1 MFFPRSSILNVARYH
16 ESSFVLTFF
25 VGMLFFVVFLLSD
38 QVRHMNC
45 LNWIIALVIVEC
57 EIVSIAL
64 LAVGTSFV
72 YLIISLIVALFMMIF
87 GMLLGFLM
95 TYDLTRNIHFMF
107 TVTFCAFVLSIYVA
121 VFLAILQLTWPF
133 FVYAAVIALMVL
145 PVLVYHMQYILGNGT
160 VRASLKD
167 DKLAALLL
175 FTDFLAL
182 FMLTFYWRP
191 TRGDKQ

>member
-1 MFFPRSSILNVARYH
+1 
-16 ESSFVLTFF
+16 
-25 VGMLFFVVFLLSD
+25 
-38 QVRHMNC
+38 
-45 LNWIIALVIVEC
+45 
-57 EIVSIAL
+57 
-64 LAVGTSFV
+64 
-72 YLIISLIVALFMMIF
+72 
-87 GMLLGFLM
+87 
-95 TYDLTRNIHFMF
+95 MF
-107 TVTFCAFVLSIYVA
+107 TVTFCTFVLSIYVA

-145 PVLVYHMQYILGNGT
+145 PVSLIHLPFDYYSPSTINYHISSTHQHQHQHQHQLTHSFNTRHLQVLVYHMQYILGNGT